1 MPHMMNTYQQLAA
14 TIDKLQ
20 AECKQ
25 VTVTVL
31 PSQVTRKRRS
41 MLTK

>member
-1 MPHMMNTYQQLAA
+1 MMNTYQHLAA

-25 VTVTVL
+25 VSVTVL
-31 PSQVTRKRRS
+31 PSQASRKRRS
-41 MLTK
+41 MLSK